1 MAQNFNPGTSL
12 KKLRTERGLSL
23 REVARRTDLTA
34 SFLSQVEHGI
44 SNVSLDSLQKIAEA
58 LDVPLMVF
66 LEEQPG
72 DIENL
77 SSHIEPEPCDDVNR
91 TLTYSPLVRAGCRP
105 RLILP
110 PSGVE
115 YQLLVP
121 DLSHKMEAVIGRL
134 SPGTGN
140 VARRLREET
149 EEFIYVLSGELLI
162 GLDNKEFILKP
173 GDSINFS
180 GEKLKKL
187 SCASSDRDTSWISV
201 ITPPVF

>member
-1 MAQNFNPGTSL
+1 MSSNVSPGTLL
-12 KKLRTERGLSL
+12 KKLRKERGHSL
-23 REVARRTDLTA
+23 REVARRSELTA

-44 SNVSLDSLQKIAEA
+44 SNVSLDSLRRIAEA
-58 LDVPLMVF
+58 LDVPLMYF
-66 LEEQPG
+66 LEEQPE

-77 SSHIEPEPCDDVNR
+77 SEHIEPEPCLDEDR
-91 TLTYSPLVRAGCRP
+91 TKEYSPVVRAGCRP

-121 DLSHKMEAVIGRL
+121 DLTHKLEAVIGRL
-134 SPGTGN
+134 SPGTAN
-140 VARRLREET
+140 VARKLREET

-162 GLDNKEFILKP
+162 ELEDQEYILRP
-173 GDSINFS
+173 GDSISFP
-180 GEKLKKL
+180 GQTLTKLA
-187 SCASSDRDTSWISV
+187 CASLDRETSWISV